1 MRYSSR
7 DDRKTK
13 TNVDEENGR
22 NFTRRSSQLSDF
34 VVDRGRRRSYR
45 ENDSLSGS
53 RTRSS
58 SRTTSGNPDSSRSRS
73 SSPSLEKSG
82 EKEESNKPNY
92 RKRRFLQ
99 RWDDDFVD
107 DTSCPVDQ
115 PNNTK
120 SESNE
125 LPYIYQQPEFIRI
138 TQDIIRK
145 CDAEDVL
152 VEFLRALDENQS
164 YDLSKISD
172 QQLKKKL
179 RHLSKALYL
188 ERNNSE
194 FKKPPEC
201 KISLFEVY
209 NELSPFIKTKINS
222 QEPYQRKVQSSD
234 NEPEKRKLHDDS
246 KWKLTAEEASELM
259 SLREMHEQGFFVD
272 YENIQK
278 EFIKKQ
284 KTAELWGKT
293 PEEQR
298 KLLASDNEPEEQP
311 WRVFDREKDLLGAS
325 KTNASDYRNLLNSAN
340 DFKESFKVVTK
351 STSFM

>member
-1 MRYSSR
+1 MRYTSQ

-13 TNVDEENGR
+13 SNFDEENDR
-22 NFTRRSSQLSDF
+22 DFNSRSSQLSNL
-34 VVDRGRRRSYR
+34 VLDRSRRRAYR

-73 SSPSLEKSG
+73 SSPLSEKSV
-82 EKEESNKPNY
+82 EKEDSNKSKY
-92 RKRRFLQ
+92 RKKRFLQ
-99 RWDDDFVD
+99 RWDDDVVD

-115 PNNTK
+115 LNNTK
-120 SESNE
+120 NESAE

-152 VEFLRALDENQS
+152 VGFLRTLDEDQS
-164 YDLSKISD
+164 YNLSKISD

-188 ERNNSE
+188 ERNDSE

-222 QEPYQRKVQSSD
+222 QAPYQRKAQSSD
-234 NEPEKRKLHDDS
+234 SDPEKLKLHDDS
-246 KWKLTAEEASELM
+246 KRKLTAEEASELM

-284 KTAELWGKT
+284 KTVELWGKT

-298 KLLASDNEPEEQP
+298 KLLASENESEEQP
-311 WRVFDREKDLLGAS
+311 WRVFDRERDLLGAS
-325 KTNASDYRNLLNSAN
+325 KTNTNDYRNLINASN